1 MKVVFYMEE
10 GKMTGDFKQEL
21 KREKFRPQAITHHHP
36 KKHLSYDKDKVSPA
50 KFYHNGEKLSRSKI
64 CVKLGIH
71 NVPRKENT
79 SAV

>member
-1 MKVVFYMEE
+1 MRVVFYMEE

-50 KFYHNGEKLSRSKI
+50 KFYHN
-64 CVKLGIH
+64 
-71 NVPRKENT
+71 
-79 SAV
+79 